1 MVGKSGWKVRWVR
14 EVNLNLQ
21 FRLQKNDQNRL
32 IIIVCFLFFMA
43 EECKFV
49 LDLSITD
56 ENIQFPPDKTD
67 R

>member
-1 MVGKSGWKVRWVR
+1 MNNQYR
-14 EVNLNLQ
+14 Q
-21 FRLQKNDQNRL
+21 
-32 IIIVCFLFFMA
+32 IIIVCFLFYIA

-49 LDLSITD
+49 LQLCTTD